1 MRAVVAGGG
10 AVGEQV
16 SRALAAAGHSVVV
29 VEVDA
34 ARADELA
41 ELGLAVTVGD
51 ACTPRAL
58 EAAGALRADVLVAC
72 VGRDE
77 VNLVVSV
84 LAKRLL
90 DVPRVVARVNDEAD
104 RWLFDD
110 AWGVDASLSPASAL
124 VGLVEESAGATSV
137 VRLAELPSV
146 GLVLVGAAVRT
157 SSPAAG
163 RRPGDLG
170 LARTDLVAS
179 VVRDGHPLPVDH
191 ELRLRPG
198 DRVLVVTDPSG
209 PPRVGRAFDLD
220 VGEAVDGPDPQ
231 RDAPGSSSVEGA
243 PPSRHRPG
251 RTGRRHR
258 GPDGDVRPF

>member
-1 MRAVVAGGG
+1 MRAVVVGGG

-16 SRALAAAGHSVVV
+16 TRALAVAGHSVVV

-41 ELGLAVTVGD
+41 AAGLAVTVGD

-104 RWLFDD
+104 RWLFDEN
-110 AWGVDASLSPASAL
+110 WGVDASLSPASAL
-124 VGLVEESAGATSV
+124 VGLVEESAGTTSI

-146 GLVLVGAAVRT
+146 GLALVSAVVHS
-157 SSPAAG
+157 SSPATG
-163 RRPGDLG
+163 LRPAELG
-170 LARTDLVAS
+170 LARTDLVVS
-179 VVRDGHPLPVDH
+179 VVRDGHPLPVDG
-191 ELRLRPG
+191 ELRLRAG
-198 DRVLVVTDPSG
+198 DRVLVVTDPNGAS
-209 PPRVGRAFDLD
+209 RVGRAFDLA
-220 VGEAVDGPDPQ
+220 VGEGTVGADAAA
-231 RDAPGSSSVEGA
+231 APGGTTAGDGA
-243 PPSRHRPG
+243 AQAAHRPG
-251 RTGRRHR
+251 RTGRRR